1 MYVLDNDGKQQ
12 KVTINDEKIEGMSI
26 LNIQDEDHTL
36 GNVIRLQL
44 LRDRSVK
51 FAGYRKPHPLENR
64 IELKCQTNVGQK
76 KPSEAIQDSCSDLI
90 SHLDTIESKFREALE
105 QFQGGAAGSI
115 SNPGGRMHHS
125 AADQRMY

>member
-64 IELKCQTNVGQK
+64 IELKCQTNVG
-76 KPSEAIQDSCSDLI
+76 
-90 SHLDTIESKFREALE
+90 
-105 QFQGGAAGSI
+105 
-115 SNPGGRMHHS
+115 
-125 AADQRMY
+125 